1 MHFNEDEE
9 QKRRYILMIPFV
21 GKPSLLFKHK
31 ISKIFKDSLKIDVS
45 CVFDAC
51 KVGDYFSLKS
61 KTPALLLSNVV
72 YKFNCQGDPASF
84 YIGETNRH
92 IITRVEEHKD
102 CFSEK
107 YPTAIGRHIQDC
119 EACLGA
125 LRSGNLSYKNFEI
138 ISRCR
143 SKLNCE
149 VKEAVSITKLQPPLN
164 KQLFQSGHAVTLKIF
179 G

>member
-1 MHFNEDEE
+1 MHIHLQVFN
-9 QKRRYILMIPFV
+9 ILIA
-21 GKPSLLFKHK
+21 G
-31 ISKIFKDSLKIDVS
+31 
-45 CVFDAC
+45 
-51 KVGDYFSLKS
+51 
-61 KTPALLLSNVV
+61 VV
-72 YKFNCQGDPASF
+72 QTKNEKKKQHLIV

-143 SKLNCE
+143 SKLDCE

-164 KQLFQSGHAVTLKIF
+164 KQLFQSGQAVTLKIF